1 MENNTKNTTEKTVS
15 YRNKHI
21 IIIASVVCIV
31 IAEIFSLSGIWKI
44 LVYAGYAAVVGAL
57 TGTYEGKDELTK
69 QTLAKA
75 TEITFFVLLAV
86 LFITALIVENYSS
99 FTLALDMY
107 YYILF
112 GAIALRSALF
122 LWFDRTPKEE
132 DDESEEE

>member
-1 MENNTKNTTEKTVS
+1 MENNNKNTTEKTVS

-44 LVYAGYAAVVGAL
+44 LVYAGYATVVGAL
-57 TGTYEGKDELTK
+57 TGVYEGKDELTQ

-75 TEITFFVLLAV
+75 TERTFYGLIAALSIAALIAENTDSVQLAV
-86 LFITALIVENYSS
+86 
-99 FTLALDMY
+99 DMY

-112 GAIALRSALF
+112 GAIALRSAIF
-122 LWFDRTPKEE
+122 LWLDRTPKEE
-132 DDESEEE
+132 DESEEE

>member
-31 IAEIFSLSGIWKI
+31 IAEILSLSGIWKI
-44 LVYAGYAAVVGAL
+44 LVYAGYGAVVGAL
-57 TGTYEGKDELTK
+57 TGAYEGKDELTQ

-75 TEITFFVLLAV
+75 TERTFYGLISALFIAALIAENTNSVQLAV
-86 LFITALIVENYSS
+86 
-99 FTLALDMY
+99 DMY

-112 GAIALRSALF
+112 GAIALRSIIF
-122 LWFDRTPKEE
+122 LWLDRTPKEE
-132 DDESEEE
+132 DEEWEEE

>member
-1 MENNTKNTTEKTVS
+1 MENKTKNTTVS

-31 IAEIFSLSGIWKI
+31 IAEIFALSGIWKA
-44 LVYAGYAAVVGAL
+44 LVYAGYAFVVGAL
-57 TGTYEGKDELTK
+57 TGAYEGKDELTQ

-86 LFITALIVENYSS
+86 LFIAALVAENVHSVLFAVE
-99 FTLALDMY
+99 MY

-112 GAIALRSALF
+112 GAIALRSIIF
-122 LWFDRTPKEE
+122 LWLDRTPKEE
-132 DDESEEE
+132 DDEESEDE